1 MILNAVLPLF
11 GLILLGYVSARKR
24 LLGPGAVDS
33 LNKFVV
39 WLALPALLF
48 QAMAQITWEQVNQ
61 PGYLGASTLAIA
73 LIFALSY
80 LLDRKRR
87 GRLADVSIEGLSAAY
102 SNTGFMGIPLCLM
115 VFGQDSLP
123 AAIIATL
130 LTACVLFGF
139 AIVLIEIDIQG
150 SRNLRHTIKKVLHSL
165 SRNPLLIAPIA
176 GAMIAALQIPLPSPV
191 LQLTTVLGAAA
202 TPCALVTIGLFLAQR
217 PSIQSG
223 AAVWRIVSLKMVL
236 HPLITWILVRW
247 IFEMPLLWANVAILL
262 AALPVGTGPFML
274 AKLYDREPAVASR
287 AILISTLLSV
297 LTVSILV
304 TLLENPA

>member
-11 GLILLGYVSARKR
+11 GLILLGYVSARKH

-61 PGYLGASTLAIA
+61 PGYLGASILAIA
-73 LIFALSY
+73 LVFALSY

-115 VFGQDSLP
+115 VFGQASLP

-150 SRNLRHTIKKVLHSL
+150 SRNLRHTIKKVLCSL

-287 AILISTLLSV
+287 AILISTLISV